1 MSGPVPAAPAGP
13 PGPDMP
19 VLAVLPRLLDVL
31 RAGRNAVLVAPPG
44 AGKTTLVA
52 PALLDQPWRGDGRI
66 LLTAPRRLA
75 ARAAAA
81 RIADLCHSPVGG
93 LVGYSVRLDTR
104 VSAQTRIE
112 VVTDGLLV
120 RRILADPELS
130 GVAAILFDEVHER
143 SIDGDTGLALALDV
157 QGALRPDLRIVAMSA
172 TVDGARFA
180 RLLGQTDE
188 NAASADRAP
197 VIESAGRM
205 YPVETVHLPPSTP
218 GLAIEQQAL
227 AAVRRALRET
237 DGDILVFLPGVAEL
251 NRLARQTE
259 TAPLPD
265 GVTLHLLHGGL
276 EPRDQ
281 DRAIAPAVPGQRKV
295 VAATAIAETSITLP
309 GVRAVVDAGL
319 ARRPLFEPDTG
330 LTRLTTVRASRA
342 SVDQRRGRA
351 GRVAPGICYRLWP
364 EPQTSALDPH
374 DPPQIQAGDLAG
386 LALTLA
392 AWGVRD
398 PAQLAWLDPPPPG
411 AWSEAVRHL
420 TELGALAPDGGITA
434 HGRTIADFGLPPRL
448 AHMVMEA
455 EARHGL
461 GLTAAY
467 LAAVLGERGLGG
479 TGIDLSRRI
488 ELLATDRSSRAAAAR
503 SQAQR
508 WADSAGAPAR
518 QRLEPASA
526 GTCLALAWP
535 ERVAVA
541 RDRRG
546 GFLMAGGRAGEL
558 DPTDPLAGAQ
568 ALVVG
573 ELQGSAAAA
582 RILGAA
588 PLGPAELEAIAAAR
602 ATTAREISFEP
613 RTGLRARQVRRLGA
627 IVLASDPVPVEAGP
641 EATAALMAA
650 VRRHGLSILTWSS
663 AATSLRTRLA
673 FLHAGDPA
681 GWPAMDDAALVAALP
696 EWLAPALEGVTD
708 LARVDPGAALEAWL
722 GWDRARD
729 ARHLAP
735 AQFTTPLGIERP
747 LTWDPDLGPVLEVR
761 VQELYGLDRHPTA
774 GRPPVPVLLEL
785 LSPAQRPIARTRD
798 LPAFWRGGWGDV
810 RRQMKAEYPKH
821 PWPEQPWLA
830 EATLRAK
837 PRGT

>member
-1 MSGPVPAAPAGP
+1 MATPVPAASAGP

-19 VLAVLPRLLDVL
+19 VLAVLPRLLDML
-31 RAGRNAVLVAPPG
+31 QAGRNAVLVAPPG

-52 PALLDQPWRGDGRI
+52 PALLDQVWRGDGRI

-81 RIADLCHSPVGG
+81 RIAALCSSALGE
-93 LVGYSVRLDTR
+93 LVGYSVRLEAR
-104 VSAQTRIE
+104 VSARTRIE

-120 RRILADPELS
+120 RRILADPELA

-143 SIDGDTGLALALDV
+143 SLDGDTGLALALDV

-172 TVDGARFA
+172 TVNAARFA
-180 RLLGQTDE
+180 DLLGSTG
-188 NAASADRAP
+188 AP
-197 VIESAGRM
+197 APIIESAGRM
-205 YPVETVHLPPSTP
+205 FPVETVYLPPP
-218 GLAIEQQAL
+218 APAPAPEQQAM
-227 AAVRRALRET
+227 AAIRRALRESE
-237 DGDILVFLPGVAEL
+237 GDVLAFLPGVAEL
-251 NRLARQTE
+251 NRLARLVEAT
-259 TAPLPD
+259 PLPD
-265 GVTLHLLHGGL
+265 GATLHLLHGGL

-281 DRAIAPAVPGQRKV
+281 DRAIAPSAQGQRKV
-295 VAATAIAETSITLP
+295 VAATAIAETSLTLP

-330 LTRLTTVRASRA
+330 LTRLATVRASRA

-351 GRVAPGICYRLWP
+351 GRTAPGICYRLWP
-364 EPQTSALDPH
+364 EPQTAALEAH
-374 DPPQIQAGDLAG
+374 DPPQIRAADLTG
-386 LALTLA
+386 LALILA

-398 PAQLAWLDPPPPG
+398 PAQLAWIDAPAPG
-411 AWSEAVRHL
+411 AWSEAVRQL
-420 TELGALAPDGGITA
+420 TELGALAADGTITD
-434 HGRTIADFGLPPRL
+434 HGRALADFGLPPRL
-448 AHMVMEA
+448 AHMVMAA
-455 EARHGL
+455 ERQHEL

-479 TGIDLSRRI
+479 TGIDLARRI
-488 ELLATDRSSRAAAAR
+488 ELLASDRSGRAAAAR
-503 SQAQR
+503 SQAER
-508 WADSAGAPAR
+508 WARGAGADSR
-518 QRLEPASA
+518 QQLEPASA
-526 GTCLALAWP
+526 GLCLALAWP

-558 DPTDPLAGAQ
+558 DPAEPLAGTE

-588 PLGPAELEAIAAAR
+588 PLARGDLDAIAAAR
-602 ATTAREISFEP
+602 ATTGRELSFEP
-613 RTGLRARQVRRLGA
+613 RTGLRARLVRRLGA
-627 IVLASDPVPVEAGP
+627 IVLGADPVPVEAGA
-641 EATAALMAA
+641 EATAALLTA
-650 VRRHGLSILTWSS
+650 VRRHGLSVLDWSAGAS
-663 AATSLRTRLA
+663 SLRARLG

-681 GWPAMDDAALVAALP
+681 SWPGMEDAALLANLDA
-696 EWLAPALEGVTD
+696 WLAPALEGVTD
-708 LARVDPGAALEAWL
+708 LARVDPGAALETWL
-722 GWDRARD
+722 GWDRARE
-729 ARHLAP
+729 ARHVAP
-735 AQFTTPLGIERP
+735 AAFTTPLGIERP
-747 LTWDPDLGPVLEVR
+747 LRWDPDLGPVLEVR
-761 VQELYGLDRHPTA
+761 VQELYGLDRHPMA

-798 LPAFWRGGWGDV
+798 LPAFWRGGWAEV
-810 RRQMKAEYPKH
+810 RRQMKADYPKH
-821 PWPEQPWLA
+821 PWPEQPWQA

>member
-1 MSGPVPAAPAGP
+1 MGGPVPAAPAGP
-13 PGPDMP
+13 EMP
-19 VLAVLPRLLDVL
+19 VLAVLPRLLEVL
-31 RAGRNAVLVAPPG
+31 RAGGNAVLVAPPG

-52 PALLDQPWRGDGRI
+52 PALLDEAWRADGRI

-81 RIADLCHSPVGG
+81 RIADLCGSALGG
-93 LVGYSVRLDTR
+93 LVGYSVRLDAR
-104 VSAQTRIE
+104 VSARTRIE

-120 RRILADPELS
+120 RRILADPELA

-143 SIDGDTGLALALDV
+143 SLDGDTGLALALDV

-180 RLLGQTDE
+180 RLLGSGA
-188 NAASADRAP
+188 NAGGHVPAGAAP

-205 YPVETVHLPPSTP
+205 YPVETLHLPAPAPGTP
-218 GLAIEQQAL
+218 PEQQAL
-227 AAVRRALRET
+227 AAIRRALRET
-237 DGDILVFLPGVAEL
+237 EGDVLVFLPGVAEL
-251 NRLARQTE
+251 NRLARLVDT
-259 TAPLPD
+259 TPLPD

-276 EPRDQ
+276 EPREQ
-281 DRAIAPAVPGQRKV
+281 DRAIAPASPGQRKV

-319 ARRPLFEPDTG
+319 SRRPLFEPDTG
-330 LTRLTTVRASRA
+330 LTRLATVRASRA

-351 GRVAPGICYRLWP
+351 GRVAPGTCYRLWP
-364 EPQTSALDPH
+364 EPQTAALEPH
-374 DPPQIQAGDLAG
+374 DPPQIRAGDLTG

-398 PAQLAWLDPPPPG
+398 PAQLAWLDAPPTG
-411 AWSEAVRHL
+411 AWNEAVRQL
-420 TELGALAPDGGITA
+420 MDLGALTADGSITD
-434 HGRTIADFGLPPRL
+434 HGRALADFGLPPRL

-455 EARHGL
+455 ERLHGL
-461 GLTAAY
+461 GLTAAF

-479 TGIDLSRRI
+479 TGIDLARRI
-488 ELLATDRSSRAAAAR
+488 ELLASDRSGRAAAAR
-503 SQAQR
+503 SQAER
-508 WADSAGAPAR
+508 WARSAGADSR
-518 QRLEPASA
+518 QQLEPASA
-526 GTCLALAWP
+526 GLCLALAWP

-558 DPTDPLAGAQ
+558 DPAEPLAGTE

-588 PLGPAELEAIAAAR
+588 PLARGDLDAIAASR
-602 ATTAREISFEP
+602 ATTGRELSFEP
-613 RTGLRARQVRRLGA
+613 RTGLRARLVRRLGA
-627 IVLASDPVPVEAGP
+627 IVLGADPVPVEAGA
-641 EATAALMAA
+641 EATAALLAA
-650 VRRHGLSILTWSS
+650 VRRHGLSVLDWSAGAS
-663 AATSLRTRLA
+663 SLRARLG

-681 GWPAMDDAALVAALP
+681 SWPGMEDAALLANLDA
-696 EWLAPALEGVTD
+696 WLAPALEGVTD
-708 LARVDPGAALEAWL
+708 LARVDPGAALETWL
-722 GWDRARD
+722 GWDRARE
-729 ARHLAP
+729 ARQLAP
-735 AQFTTPLGIERP
+735 AAFTTPLGIERP
-747 LTWDPDLGPVLEVR
+747 LRWDPDLGPVLEVR
-761 VQELYGLDRHPTA
+761 VQELYGLDRHPMA

-798 LPAFWRGGWGDV
+798 LPAFWRGGWAEV
-810 RRQMKAEYPKH
+810 RRQMKADYPKH
-821 PWPEQPWLA
+821 PWPEQPWQA